1 MTTNVLKSFAK
12 INLALHV
19 TGKLTNLHKI
29 ESIVKFIEL
38 YDTISINEI
47 NKHKHKISFIGNFS
61 KKIKKKDNTVNKLF
75 EILEKKKFLNNKKF
89 QVRIKKN
96 IPQESG
102 LGGGSMNAATI
113 LNFLIKK
120 KFIKI
125 NQKKILQITKLIGSD
140 VILGI
145 NPKSAILSPNSKI
158 KKFLKTPNFNILLVR
173 PNFGCSTK
181 KIYSG
186 VKRFSKSK
194 FNNPKKNM
202 MNLNSLLKYE
212 NDLEKVAFSKYPK
225 LKILKSFLENLNK
238 PLFVRMT
245 GSGSVMVAYYQKKQD
260 CELAKVR
267 FKRKFKNYW
276 CNTSKTI

>member
-29 ESIVKFIEL
+29 ESIVKFIDL
-38 YDTISINEI
+38 HDTIYINEI
-47 NKHKHKISFIGNFS
+47 NSYKHEVSFIGNFS
-61 KKIKKKDNTVNKLF
+61 KKIKEDNTVNKLF
-75 EILEKKKFLNNKKF
+75 EILEKKNFLKKKKF
-89 QVRIKKN
+89 QVKIKKN

-120 KFIKI
+120 KIIKI
-125 NQKKILQITKLIGSD
+125 SQKKILQITKLIGSD

-145 NPKSAILSPNSKI
+145 KPKSAILSSNSKI

-173 PNFGCSTK
+173 PNFGCSTR

-186 VKRFSKSK
+186 VKKFSKSQ
-194 FNNPKKNM
+194 FNDPKKNM
-202 MNLNSLLKYE
+202 MNLKSLLKYE

>member
-29 ESIVKFIEL
+29 ESIVKFIDL
-38 YDTISINEI
+38 HDTISINEI
-47 NKHKHKISFIGNFS
+47 NSYKHEVSFIGNFS
-61 KKIKKKDNTVNKLF
+61 KKIKEDNTVNKLF
-75 EILEKKKFLNNKKF
+75 EILEKKNFLKKKKF
-89 QVRIKKN
+89 QVKIKKN

-120 KFIKI
+120 KIIKI
-125 NQKKILQITKLIGSD
+125 SQKKILQITKLIGSD

-145 NPKSAILSPNSKI
+145 KPKSAILSSNSKI
-158 KKFLKTPNFNILLVR
+158 KKFLKTPKFNILLVR
-173 PNFGCSTK
+173 PNFGCSTR

-186 VKRFSKSK
+186 VKKFSKSQ
-194 FNNPKKNM
+194 FNDPKKNM
-202 MNLNSLLKYE
+202 MNLKSLLKYE

>member
-29 ESIVKFIEL
+29 ESIVKFIDL
-38 YDTISINEI
+38 HDTISINEI
-47 NKHKHKISFIGNFS
+47 NSYKHEVSFIGNFS
-61 KKIKKKDNTVNKLF
+61 KKIKEDNTVNKLF
-75 EILEKKKFLNNKKF
+75 EILEKKNFLKKKKF
-89 QVRIKKN
+89 QVKIKKN

-120 KFIKI
+120 KIIKI

-145 NPKSAILSPNSKI
+145 KPKSAILSSNSKI

-186 VKRFSKSK
+186 VKKFSKSQ
-194 FNNPKKNM
+194 FNNPKKDM

>member
-29 ESIVKFIEL
+29 ESIVKFIDL
-38 YDTISINEI
+38 HDTISINEI
-47 NKHKHKISFIGNFS
+47 NSYKHEVSFIGNFS
-61 KKIKKKDNTVNKLF
+61 KKIKEDNTVNKLF
-75 EILEKKKFLNNKKF
+75 EILEKKNFLKKKKF
-89 QVRIKKN
+89 QVKIKKN

-120 KFIKI
+120 KIIKI

-145 NPKSAILSPNSKI
+145 KPKSAILSSNSKI

-186 VKRFSKSK
+186 VKKFSKSQ

-245 GSGSVMVAYYQKKQD
+245 GSGSVMVAYYKKKQD

>member
-29 ESIVKFIEL
+29 ESIVKFIDL
-38 YDTISINEI
+38 HDTISINEI
-47 NKHKHKISFIGNFS
+47 NSYKHEVSFIGNFS
-61 KKIKKKDNTVNKLF
+61 KKIKEDNTVNKLF
-75 EILEKKKFLNNKKF
+75 EILEKKNFLKKKKF
-89 QVRIKKN
+89 QVKIKKN

-120 KFIKI
+120 KIIKI

-145 NPKSAILSPNSKI
+145 KPKSAILSSNSKI
-158 KKFLKTPNFNILLVR
+158 KKFLKTPNFYILLVR

-186 VKRFSKSK
+186 VKKFSKSQ

>member
-1 MTTNVLKSFAK
+1 MKTNELKSFAK

-19 TGKLTNLHKI
+19 TGKLTKLHKI

-38 YDTISINEI
+38 HDIISIKKI
-47 NKHKHKISFIGNFS
+47 NSDKHKISFNGNFS
-61 KKIKKKDNTVNKLF
+61 KNIKKDNTVNKLF
-75 EILEKKKFLNNKKF
+75 KILEKKKILNNQKF
-89 QVRIKKN
+89 QVKIKKN

-113 LNFLIKK
+113 LNYLIKK
-120 KFIKI
+120 NFIKI
-125 NQKKILQITKLIGSD
+125 TQKKVLQIVKLIGSD

-145 NPKSAILSPNSKI
+145 NPSSAILSSNGVVKQ
-158 KKFLKTPNFNILLVR
+158 FLKTPRFNILLVR

-181 KIYSG
+181 KIYSS
-186 VKRFSKSK
+186 VRKFSKPVL
-194 FNNPKKNM
+194 NNPKKNM
-202 MNLNSLLKYE
+202 MNLKYLLKYE
-212 NDLEKVAFSKYPK
+212 NDLEIIAFSKYQK
-225 LKILKSFLENLNK
+225 LKIIKSFLEDLNQ

>member
-29 ESIVKFIEL
+29 ESIVKFIDL
-38 YDTISINEI
+38 HDTISINEI
-47 NKHKHKISFIGNFS
+47 NSYKHKVSFIGNFS
-61 KKIKKKDNTVNKLF
+61 KKIKEDNTVNKLF
-75 EILEKKKFLNNKKF
+75 EILEKKNFLKKKKF
-89 QVRIKKN
+89 QVKIKKN

-120 KFIKI
+120 KIIKI

-145 NPKSAILSPNSKI
+145 KPKSAILSSNSKI

>member
-29 ESIVKFIEL
+29 ESIVKFIDL
-38 YDTISINEI
+38 HDTISINEI
-47 NKHKHKISFIGNFS
+47 NSYKHEVSFIGNFS
-61 KKIKKKDNTVNKLF
+61 KKIKEDNTVNKLF
-75 EILEKKKFLNNKKF
+75 EILEKKNFLKKKKF
-89 QVRIKKN
+89 QVKIKKN

-120 KFIKI
+120 KIIKI
-125 NQKKILQITKLIGSD
+125 SQKKILQITKLIGSD

-145 NPKSAILSPNSKI
+145 KPKSAILSSNSKI
-158 KKFLKTPNFNILLVR
+158 KKFLKTPKFNILLVR
-173 PNFGCSTK
+173 PNFGCSTR

-186 VKRFSKSK
+186 VKKFSKSQ
-194 FNNPKKNM
+194 FNDPKKNM
-202 MNLNSLLKYE
+202 MNLKSLLKYE

-225 LKILKSFLENLNK
+225 LKILKSFLENLNQ

-245 GSGSVMVAYYQKKQD
+245 GSGSVIVAYYQKKQD

>member
-29 ESIVKFIEL
+29 ESIVKFIDL
-38 YDTISINEI
+38 HDTISINEI
-47 NKHKHKISFIGNFS
+47 NSYKHKVSFIGNFS
-61 KKIKKKDNTVNKLF
+61 KKIKKDNTVNKLF
-75 EILEKKKFLNNKKF
+75 EILEKKNFLKKKKF
-89 QVRIKKN
+89 QVKIKKN

-120 KFIKI
+120 KIIKI

-145 NPKSAILSPNSKI
+145 KPKSAILSSNSKI

-186 VKRFSKSK
+186 VKKFSKSQ

>member
-29 ESIVKFIEL
+29 ESIVKFIDL
-38 YDTISINEI
+38 HDTIYINEI
-47 NKHKHKISFIGNFS
+47 NSYKHEVSFIGNFS
-61 KKIKKKDNTVNKLF
+61 KKIKEDNTVNKLF
-75 EILEKKKFLNNKKF
+75 EILEKKNFLKKKKF
-89 QVRIKKN
+89 QVKIKKN

-120 KFIKI
+120 KIIKI
-125 NQKKILQITKLIGSD
+125 SQKKILQITKLIGSD

-145 NPKSAILSPNSKI
+145 KRKSAILSSNSKI
-158 KKFLKTPNFNILLVR
+158 KKFLKTPKFNILLVR
-173 PNFGCSTK
+173 PNFGCSTR

-186 VKRFSKSK
+186 VKKFSKSQ
-194 FNNPKKNM
+194 FNDPKKNM
-202 MNLNSLLKYE
+202 MNLKSLLKYE